1 MEKVKEWDEKQRVK
15 DFMGRVSPVFSEEL
29 VEYMKEKGFF
39 TCPSST
45 GEHGR
50 HGAFEGGNYWHSR
63 MVAMLLREYTEKMGL
78 TWERPESPEVIGWLH
93 DICKMD
99 EYMETDGS
107 AAGAKYIKRKDTPLQ
122 GHGVK
127 SAIIA
132 LSRMYLTDEEVC
144 CICWHMGAFTG
155 ESKWGAYSKAIKK
168 YPNILWVHQADMVA
182 SQVRGV

>member
-1 MEKVKEWDEKQRVK
+1 MEKIREWDRKKRIE
-15 DFMGRVSPVFSEEL
+15 DFEARMPPVFSGEL
-29 VEYMKEKGFF
+29 VEYMVQNGFF

-45 GEHGR
+45 GEDGR

-63 MVAMLLREYTEKMGL
+63 MVSMLIREYTEKMGL

-93 DICKMD
+93 DLCKMD
-99 EYMETDGS
+99 EYERVGREIYTR
-107 AAGAKYIKRKDTPLQ
+107 RKDTPLQ

-132 LSRMYLTDEEVC
+132 LSRMYLTDEEIC

-155 ESKWGAYSKAIKK
+155 ESKWDAYTKAVKR

-182 SQVRGV
+182 SQVKGV